1 MTVPL
6 IRILAIDAASPLMP
20 AVLALRREVFVVEQN
35 VPPELEYDEF
45 DAMATHLVALR
56 DEAVIGTLRLLAD
69 GAEMKVGRVA
79 VRADLRKTGIG
90 TRLMQHVAQ
99 MAAARGAREIVL
111 HAQTSV
117 IGFYRRLGYREE
129 SEAFEEAGIPH
140 LSMRRAL
147 P

>member
-1 MTVPL
+1 
-6 IRILAIDAASPLMP
+6 
-20 AVLALRREVFVVEQN
+20 
-35 VPPELEYDEF
+35 
-45 DAMATHLVALR
+45 
-56 DEAVIGTLRLLAD
+56 
-69 GAEMKVGRVA
+69 MKVGRVA